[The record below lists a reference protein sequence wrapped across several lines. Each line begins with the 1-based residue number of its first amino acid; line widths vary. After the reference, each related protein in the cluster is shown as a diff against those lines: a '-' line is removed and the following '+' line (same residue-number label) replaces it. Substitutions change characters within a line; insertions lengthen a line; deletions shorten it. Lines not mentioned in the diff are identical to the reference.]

1 MMSTVSTPIALIG
14 GGVMGEALIHGMLRQ
29 GLCAPNDIIVG
40 EPVAERRETLEK
52 TLGVSTCAENGEAV
66 RGAPIVLLAV
76 KPQVIEQAMTSLAG
90 HIRADALVLSIVAG
104 VTVETLRRGL
114 GIAAIVRAM
123 PNTPGQIGQGISVWT
138 ATPNV
143 TAEQR
148 AQAKAILGALGREVY
163 VEKEQDIDMATA
175 LSGSGPAYVFL
186 FIEALIDAGVWMG
199 FARPIA
205 EELALQ
211 TVIGSALYMRETG
224 LHPAILRNR
233 VTSPGGTTAEALQVL
248 EEGAL
253 RATIA
258 RAVMAAFLK
267 ARRLGE
273 TKTG

>member
-1 MMSTVSTPIALIG
+1 MTNEVNTPIALIG

-29 GLCAPNDIIVG
+29 GLCTPEEITVG
-40 EPVAERRETLEK
+40 EPVAERRQTLME
-52 TLGVSTCAENGEAV
+52 TLGVRACATNAEAV

-76 KPQVIEQAMTSLAG
+76 KPQVLNPVMASLAG
-90 HIRADALVLSIVAG
+90 HIRAEALVLSIVAG
-104 VTVETLRRGL
+104 VTIETLRQGL
-114 GIAAIVRAM
+114 GIGAIVRAM

-138 ATPNV
+138 ATPDV
-143 TAEQR
+143 SEGQR
-148 AQAKAILGALGREVY
+148 AQARAILGALGREVY
-163 VEKEQDIDMATA
+163 VEKEEDIDMATA

-186 FIEALIDAGVWMG
+186 FIEALIEAGVWMG

-248 EEGAL
+248 EEGAF
-253 RATIA
+253 RATVA

-273 TKTG
+273 MKKS